1 MNRSRPP
8 GREHRLGRQ
17 LHHHNVVDVADD
29 LAMLAFDDGAD
40 ARLARG
46 ASTSVVCTLT
56 TTLSFR
62 FGGGTDEIG
71 LSGNSGGKSGHFEIG
86 AMGQIHTFGAG
97 KRDRSL
103 ESGPLSD
110 VMPFFLILFDRSQRP
125 RREWCNG

>member
-71 LSGNSGGKSGHFEIG
+71 LSGNSGGKADILKSALWAKF
-86 AMGQIHTFGAG
+86 IHSA
-97 KRDRSL
+97 L
-103 ESGPLSD
+103 ENATGP
-110 VMPFFLILFDRSQRP
+110 
-125 RREWCNG
+125 